1 MCYELRWDDT
11 QLIYDLLLVYL
22 ITSIMINYEGIPTTN
37 TSWWVGKIETTAEL
51 RFWAQ

>member
-1 MCYELRWDDT
+1 VCYELKWDDT

-22 ITSIMINYEGIPTTN
+22 IASIMINYEGISTTN